1 MVKCILH
8 LTQDPE
14 CFSVII
20 NTWQNL
26 QGQKRTKCGA
36 VTGRISW
43 RVGFCWALK
52 DMQDFG
58 NHGVGPSRQKSN
70 MENCRE
76 GKAARLLFQ
85 GGDLPAGGSWLPS
98 EKGEDRREEQGPRQR
113 EGLGQLFLGGLRN
126 GFEWQPRKRIVS
138 VISRSERRDFS
149 SDALNLLRPSLLS
162 NRIKPTLLNKMK
174 GGFIPWI

>member
-14 CFSVII
+14 CFTVII

-26 QGQKRTKCGA
+26 QGRKRTKCGA
-36 VTGRISW
+36 VTGRIS
-43 RVGFCWALK
+43 VGFCWALK
-52 DMQDFG
+52 DMQYLG
-58 NHGVGPSRQKSN
+58 NHGVGLSRQNSN
-70 MENCRE
+70 MEDCRE
-76 GKAARLLFQ
+76 GEAVWFLVQ
-85 GGDLPAGGSWLPS
+85 GGDLPAAGSWLPA
-98 EKGEDRREEQGPRQR
+98 EKGEDCREEQGPRQR

-149 SDALNLLRPSLLS
+149 SDALNLLRPLLLS
-162 NRIKPTLLNKMK
+162 NRKKPTLLNKVK
-174 GGFIPWI
+174 DSFTPWI